1 MTDQNPQERPTIDKE
16 TLESLQQALYPRLRD
31 HLVSEVGDRL
41 LREAAEQPVPMYY
54 DRFIGS
60 EIQRLEEAIERNGQR
75 IGDLREEM
83 DRRFSEAK
91 EEREQLR
98 VEMSR
103 RLGEAKEDRDHRF
116 GEAKAERGQ
125 LRSEMNRRFSEAK
138 AEREQLR
145 FEMNRRFGGA
155 KEEREQLR
163 SEMNQRFEQMERRFD
178 QLTVSMRNWALAAV
192 ALITVVVTILNL
204 LLG

>member
-1 MTDQNPQERPTIDKE
+1 MTDQTPPERQPIDEE

-75 IGDLREEM
+75 IDDLREEM
-83 DRRFSEAK
+83 ERRFTEAK

-98 VEMSR
+98 SEMNR
-103 RLGEAKEDRDHRF
+103 RFGEAKEDRDRRF
-116 GEAKAERGQ
+116 GEAKEEREQ
-125 LRSEMNRRFSEAK
+125 LRAEMNRRF
-138 AEREQLR
+138 AE
-145 FEMNRRFGGA
+145 A

-163 SEMNQRFEQMERRFD
+163 SEMNQRFEQIDDRFD

-192 ALITVVVTILNL
+192 AIITVIVTILDL

>member
-91 EEREQLR
+91 
-98 VEMSR
+98 
-103 RLGEAKEDRDHRF
+103 
-116 GEAKAERGQ
+116 
-125 LRSEMNRRFSEAK
+125 